1 MEKVNKN
8 VDSERKLVGMPVA
21 IYTHFDTM
29 EQKLLFE
36 AVVLPDIRDV
46 LNKYAPALGCLGVS
60 EDIERIE
67 SEDKKNDQ
75 DSRIHTNEKDKR
87 CCCIYRK

>member
-1 MEKVNKN
+1 MKVRKKKMEKVNKN
-8 VDSERKLVGMPVA
+8 VDSEKVMVGMPVV
-21 IYTHFDTM
+21 IYSHFDTM

-46 LNKYAPALGCLGVS
+46 LNKYAPVLGCLGVS

-67 SEDKKNDQ
+67 SEDKKND
-75 DSRIHTNEKDKR
+75 
-87 CCCIYRK
+87 

>member
-1 MEKVNKN
+1 MKVRKKKMEKVNKN
-8 VDSERKLVGMPVA
+8 VDSERKLVGMPVS

-29 EQKLLFE
+29 EQKLFFE
-36 AVVLPDIRDV
+36 AVVFPDIRDV

-67 SEDKKNDQ
+67 SEEKK
-75 DSRIHTNEKDKR
+75 E
-87 CCCIYRK
+87 

>member
-8 VDSERKLVGMPVA
+8 VDSESKLVGMPVA

-36 AVVLPDIRDV
+36 AVVLPDIREV
-46 LNKYAPALGCLGVS
+46 LNKYAPVLGCLCVN
-60 EDIERIE
+60 EDIDKLE
-67 SEDKKNDQ
+67 SEEKK
-75 DSRIHTNEKDKR
+75 E
-87 CCCIYRK
+87 

>member
-8 VDSERKLVGMPVA
+8 VDEESKLVGMPVS
-21 IYTHFDTM
+21 IYTHFVTM

-46 LNKYAPALGCLGVS
+46 LNKYAPVLGCLGVS
-60 EDIERIE
+60 EEFERIE
-67 SEDKKNDQ
+67 SEDKKND
-75 DSRIHTNEKDKR
+75 
-87 CCCIYRK
+87 

>member
-1 MEKVNKN
+1 
-8 VDSERKLVGMPVA
+8 MPVA
-21 IYTHFDTM
+21 IHTHFDTM

-60 EDIERIE
+60 EDFERIE
-67 SEDKKNDQ
+67 SEDKKND
-75 DSRIHTNEKDKR
+75 
-87 CCCIYRK
+87 

>member
-8 VDSERKLVGMPVA
+8 VDSESKLVGMPVA

-36 AVVLPDIRDV
+36 AVVLPDIREV
-46 LNKYAPALGCLGVS
+46 LNKYAPVLGCLGVN
-60 EDIERIE
+60 EDNDKLE
-67 SEDKKNDQ
+67 SEEKKND
-75 DSRIHTNEKDKR
+75 
-87 CCCIYRK
+87 

>member
-1 MEKVNKN
+1 MKKVNKN
-8 VDSERKLVGMPVA
+8 VDSERGLVGMPVA

-60 EDIERIE
+60 EDIERFE
-67 SEDKKNDQ
+67 SEEKNND
-75 DSRIHTNEKDKR
+75 
-87 CCCIYRK
+87 

>member
-1 MEKVNKN
+1 MKVRKKKMEKVNKN
-8 VDSERKLVGMPVA
+8 VDSERELVGMPVS

-46 LNKYAPALGCLGVS
+46 LNRYAPALGCLGVS
-60 EDIERIE
+60 EDIERFE
-67 SEDKKNDQ
+67 SEEKKND
-75 DSRIHTNEKDKR
+75 
-87 CCCIYRK
+87 

>member
-8 VDSERKLVGMPVA
+8 VEEESKLVRMPVA

-60 EDIERIE
+60 EDIERFE
-67 SEDKKNDQ
+67 SEVKKND
-75 DSRIHTNEKDKR
+75 
-87 CCCIYRK
+87 

>member
-1 MEKVNKN
+1 MVKANKD
-8 VDSERKLVGMPVA
+8 VDSERELVGMPVA
-21 IYTHFDTM
+21 ICTHFGTM

-60 EDIERIE
+60 EDFERIE
-67 SEDKKNDQ
+67 CEDKNND
-75 DSRIHTNEKDKR
+75 
-87 CCCIYRK
+87 

>member
-8 VDSERKLVGMPVA
+8 VDLKRELVEMPVA
-21 IYTHFDTM
+21 IYTRFDTM

-46 LNKYAPALGCLGVS
+46 LNRYAPALGCLGVS
-60 EDIERIE
+60 EDFEKIE
-67 SEDKKNDQ
+67 SEDKNND
-75 DSRIHTNEKDKR
+75 
-87 CCCIYRK
+87 